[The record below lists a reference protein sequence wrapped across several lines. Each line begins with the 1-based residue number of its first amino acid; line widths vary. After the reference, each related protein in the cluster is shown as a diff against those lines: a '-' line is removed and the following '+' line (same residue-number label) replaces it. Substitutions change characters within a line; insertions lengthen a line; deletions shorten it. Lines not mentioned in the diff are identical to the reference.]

1 MESGFHSDMA
11 SALLRVVPFLVLIA
25 VIGFRVRQGRFPA
38 SSLDLRAPPRW
49 SVALAWWGAF
59 LAYMLLVEVVLYR
72 AGLLELGGFHHQ
84 GMPAAVR
91 MLGMVLLAPLAEELF
106 FRGVL
111 LNLLQK
117 RLGGV
122 QRAVIV
128 QAALFTLL
136 HNFTWRGDCMGGLYA
151 AQSFVDAMLFA
162 WARRSSGSLVT
173 PVAMHA
179 TGNAIAVLE
188 MLA

>member
-1 MESGFHSDMA
+1 MDSASHSDMA
-11 SALLRVVPFLVLIA
+11 NALLRVAPFLVLMA

-49 SVALAWWGAF
+49 STALAWWGAF
-59 LAYMLLVEVVLYR
+59 LAYMLVVEVLLYR

-84 GMPAAVR
+84 GLPAAVR
-91 MLGMVLLAPLAEELF
+91 ILGMVLLAPVAEELF

-111 LNLLQK
+111 LNLLHQK
-117 RLGGV
+117 LGRW
-122 QRAVIV
+122 QLAVII

-136 HNFTWRGDCMGGLYA
+136 HNFTWRGDAMGGFYA
-151 AQSFVDAMLFA
+151 VQSFVDAMLFA
-162 WARRSSGSLVT
+162 WARRGSGSLAT
-173 PVAMHA
+173 PMAMHA
-179 TGNAIAVLE
+179 TGNTIAVLE